1 MIKRSFFTLAKPRLN
16 YDLVE
21 PDPKEL
27 ESIPIPSNLI
37 LLLHE
42 PIDSTRQALIKKG
55 DAVEK
60 GEKLRLYNESTE
72 YTISPVTGTI
82 TLIDTYSDDFGNTST
97 YFVIKNDQ
105 NQTTG
110 TDSIT
115 YDLKDDI
122 ASADEY
128 LRTLPGAPPLKILAS
143 DDIKINTIVIT
154 CADIDLLSTT
164 HQYVA
169 SKFLNEIKQG
179 AQILKKITHVP
190 KLCITVPEGLN
201 IQGGFD
207 SIQVF
212 ETALEYPSNLPAMI
226 LKDHLNMVLPAGKTP
241 EDIGGCFITA
251 EAVCALAKAYKTKSA
266 GFEKILMV
274 IGKQGTRYRIKATIG
289 TPLRRIFN
297 TFSIHIND
305 QDRIVIGG
313 PMKGFATYTHHY
325 PVQPDTDTVMIQDRD
340 IIPELSDN
348 PCVNCGKC
356 IRICPVNI
364 PVNILVRYIEADQ
377 YEEAADK
384 YDLESCIECGLC
396 AYVCTARIP
405 LYQYVRLG
413 KHELFNLRALETA
426 NEE

>member
-21 PDPKEL
+21 PDPNEL
-27 ESIPIPSNLI
+27 ESIPIPPNLI
-37 LLLHE
+37 LLLKE
-42 PIDSTRQALIKKG
+42 SIDGTKQALIKKG
-55 DAVEK
+55 ATVEK
-60 GEKLRLYNESTE
+60 GEKIRLYDESTA

-82 TLIDTYSDDFGNTST
+82 TTIDTYSDDFGNNST
-97 YFVIKNDQ
+97 YLVVKNDQ
-105 NQTTG
+105 SG
-110 TDSIT
+110 TAKANSIT

-128 LRTLPGAPPLKILAS
+128 LRTLPGAPPLKILAN
-143 DDIKINTIVIT
+143 DDIKINIIVIT

-169 SKFLNEIKQG
+169 SQFLNELKEGIK
-179 AQILKKITHVP
+179 ILKKITHVP
-190 KLCITVPEGLN
+190 KLCITVPESLN
-201 IQGGFD
+201 IPGGFD

-212 ETALEYPSNLPAMI
+212 KTALEYPSNLPAMI

-241 EDIGGCFITA
+241 EDLGVCFITA
-251 EAVCALAKAYKTKSA
+251 EAVVSLARAYKTKSA
-266 GFEKILMV
+266 GFEKILTV
-274 IGKQGTRYRIKATIG
+274 IGKQGTRHRVKATIG

-297 TFSIHIND
+297 TFSLHVND

-313 PMKGFATYTHHY
+313 PMKGFATYTHHH
-325 PVQPDTDTVMIQDRD
+325 PVLPDMDTVIIQDRD
-340 IIPELSDN
+340 MIPELSDT
-348 PCVNCGKC
+348 PCINCGKC
-356 IRICPVNI
+356 IRICPANI
-364 PVNILVRYIEADQ
+364 PVNILVRYLEADQ

-396 AYVCTARIP
+396 AYVCTAKIP
-405 LYQYVRLG
+405 LYQYIRLG

-426 NEE
+426 NE

>member
-37 LLLHE
+37 LLLNE
-42 PIDSTRQALIKKG
+42 PIDSTKQALIKKG
-55 DAVEK
+55 DTVEK
-60 GEKLRLYNESTE
+60 GEKIRLYNESTA

-82 TLIDTYSDDFGNTST
+82 TTIDTYSDDFGNNST
-97 YFVIKNDQ
+97 YLVIKNDQ
-105 NQTTG
+105 SQTTKAN
-110 TDSIT
+110 SIT

-128 LRTLPGAPPLKILAS
+128 LRTLPGAPPLKILAN
-143 DDIKINTIVIT
+143 DDIKIDIIVIT

-169 SKFLNEIKQG
+169 SKYLNEIKEG
-179 AQILKKITHVP
+179 AKVLKKITHVP
-190 KLCITVPEGLN
+190 KLCITVPESLN
-201 IQGGFD
+201 IPGGFD

-212 ETALEYPSNLPAMI
+212 KTALEYPSNLPAMI

-241 EDIGGCFITA
+241 EDLGVCFITA
-251 EAVCALAKAYKTKSA
+251 EAVVSLARAYKTKSA
-266 GFEKILMV
+266 GFEKILTI
-274 IGKQGTRYRIKATIG
+274 IGKQGAQHRVKATIG
-289 TPLRRIFN
+289 TPLRKIFN
-297 TFSIHIND
+297 TFSIHVND
-305 QDRIVIGG
+305 QDRIIIGG
-313 PMKGFATYTHHY
+313 PMKGFATYTHHH
-325 PVQPDTDTVMIQDRD
+325 PVLPDMDTVIIQDRD
-340 IIPELSDN
+340 VIPELSDT
-348 PCVNCGKC
+348 PCINCGKC

-364 PVNILVRYIEADQ
+364 PVNILVRYLEADQ

-396 AYVCTARIP
+396 AYVCTAKIP
-405 LYQYVRLG
+405 LYQYIRLG

-426 NEE
+426 NE